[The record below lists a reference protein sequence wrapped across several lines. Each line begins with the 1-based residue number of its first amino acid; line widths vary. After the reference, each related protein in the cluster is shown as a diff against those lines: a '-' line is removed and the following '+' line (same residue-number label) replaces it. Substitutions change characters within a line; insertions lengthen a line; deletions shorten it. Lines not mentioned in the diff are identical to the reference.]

1 MAVDYDVVIVG
12 GSPAGRYAAVAAKQ
26 LGATVALVEPP
37 RDKGQQKLNLC
48 LISSRLTLLPK

>member
-1 MAVDYDVVIVG
+1 MLLIVG

-37 RDKGQQKLNLC
+37 RDKGQKKTQSALLD
-48 LISSRLTLLPK
+48 SLTPHALPK